1 MIKKHEDLFCRPR
14 LGFKSK
20 MTWYLSMVKERMES
34 SLVKVKVRSKLRQRS
49 RSKKR
54 RVQCNFCKTLHFT
67 SSSSSVSTSSSGSCS
82 SSKGEEAAN
91 PKLEIFEDPVDE
103 KAVGIPAGS
112 CSFKMKDMAKYK
124 SKDMNEILKSESGFK
139 QDNEFYQKKIRANNR
154 LPGCEKS
161 RDERK
166 AKNKRKAIMHQPQKR
181 K

>member
-20 MTWYLSMVKERMES
+20 MTWYLSMVRERME

-49 RSKKR
+49 RSKRR

-82 SSKGEEAAN
+82 SSKGEE
-91 PKLEIFEDPVDE
+91 LEIFEDQVDE

-112 CSFKMKDMAKYK
+112 CSFKMKDVAKYK

-139 QDNEFYQKKIRANNR
+139 QDNKFYQKKIRANNR

-166 AKNKRKAIMHQPQKR
+166 AKKNRKAILHQPQKR